1 MPDKTAM
8 TVTQRETF
16 IAIVFCGQVRMA
28 AIDEKEGGAAEPFK
42 IVKERVAVMLND
54 IGVLRIG
61 DEMLTDNVAG
71 GDQVWIR
78 KFGVFISAWE
88 QIDGMDP
95 AIGQLVRHAQAGRS
109 VVGADLED
117 GLGIFGD
124 EDG

>member
-1 MPDKTAM
+1 
-8 TVTQRETF
+8 
-16 IAIVFCGQVRMA
+16 MA

-88 QIDGMDP
+88 QIDGMDAAFWELMSYP
-95 AIGQLVRHAQAGRS
+95 RGGSAVIS
-109 VVGADLED
+109 ADLED
-117 GLGIFGD
+117 GLRLFSQGYGEQDFSIGIR
-124 EDG
+124 